1 MQMQGAR
8 GVCALR
14 ALVLSSDGIIIAI
27 FKACASRA
35 DLFVLILVFLQL
47 LVTNTV
53 PQKIH
58 EQKCTKIKTIDISLM
73 FAEAIRRIYHGE
85 SMSYLFRNIPMED

>member
-1 MQMQGAR
+1 MVMITKLMSFYSMHHMLHFQG
-8 GVCALR
+8 
-14 ALVLSSDGIIIAI
+14 LVPTESD
-27 FKACASRA
+27 F
-35 DLFVLILVFLQL
+35 FFLQL

-58 EQKCTKIKTIDISLM
+58 EQKCTKIKTIDVSLM

>member
-1 MQMQGAR
+1 MHCQQ
-8 GVCALR
+8 LK
-14 ALVLSSDGIIIAI
+14 LS
-27 FKACASRA
+27 
-35 DLFVLILVFLQL
+35 VFFFCTQL

-53 PQKIH
+53 PQTLH

>member
-1 MQMQGAR
+1 M
-8 GVCALR
+8 
-14 ALVLSSDGIIIAI
+14 
-27 FKACASRA
+27 
-35 DLFVLILVFLQL
+35 
-47 LVTNTV
+47 TNTV

>member
-1 MQMQGAR
+1 MKYVR
-8 GVCALR
+8 YY
-14 ALVLSSDGIIIAI
+14 LSSITWL
-27 FKACASRA
+27 
-35 DLFVLILVFLQL
+35 LFQMALFTVSLQL

>member
-1 MQMQGAR
+1 MCVC
-8 GVCALR
+8 VCAVNIWSFTL
-14 ALVLSSDGIIIAI
+14 LLCLS
-27 FKACASRA
+27 
-35 DLFVLILVFLQL
+35 QL

-58 EQKCTKIKTIDISLM
+58 EQKCAKIKTIDISLM